1 MINLSKLNALS
12 GALMLSG
19 CVVCFGAADFSFG
32 GPEIVKLDWTTRS
45 LNACDV
51 NRDGLKDLVL
61 INQDTAQ
68 IELLYQ
74 RPADAL
80 EGDAK
85 KRVSRNRWEPVLEDA
100 RYDREG
106 VSVGFPVFDLSVGDL
121 NGDGLVDMAYT
132 AREVPLT
139 IRYQSESGQ
148 WTELVEFDDL
158 EALGWTSTV
167 VIEDLNDDGRDEL
180 LVMAA
185 DGFRVYSHDAKGH
198 LLEPKLYYLTGEN
211 PYNLLLEDVNGDALL
226 DVLYI
231 TSAGKQ
237 SLAYREQLAEG
248 GFGPERRFVFDRPVR
263 VVRVM
268 PRLKGQPLQF
278 CSVDSRTGSLEFFNI
293 EREDKGVVSGNVV
306 DAQPEIYPIF
316 KKNRLSASYVMGD
329 INGDGQKDLAVA
341 NPSESEV
348 VLFLKEGAG
357 FHAPKRFPSFSAVSS
372 MASGQFYKGDGEDV
386 VMISADEKS
395 IGISQMGEGGRL
407 LFPKAMPFELGDPV
421 VCEALDLDGDALD
434 ELLLIHEK
442 SGKYELII
450 TRPSNRELAES
461 EWTVV
466 TELKLA
472 GVKRKPSAI
481 RRVDIFGDERQ
492 GIMVFVPREAPL
504 LYATSE
510 AGSMELVEF
519 GNASTIR
526 QNLLKD
532 VQPVQVSVFD
542 VNSDGRNELIVGRKG
557 FARAIR
563 VVGEDLE
570 MVDQFNARR
579 GEDTVS
585 AVVPLVRDGAVDRI
599 MFYVRESGE
608 LQYLKQDVDGVYRY
622 ERTENVGTIDLLAWS
637 EVGEPMSGG
646 DIIFSGESQ
655 FWLLPTNAE
664 RWSKSVVE
672 TYETELEDVYFTHVR
687 SADFNQ
693 DGALELIAVDGQ
705 NHIVEVLTRDDD
717 EWNGKLYWEIFEQNM
732 HYQGRTGGKLEPRQI
747 LIEDLNGDGNFDFAF
762 LIHDRILIYLQ
773 E

>member
-1 MINLSKLNALS
+1 
-12 GALMLSG
+12 
-19 CVVCFGAADFSFG
+19 
-32 GPEIVKLDWTTRS
+32 
-45 LNACDV
+45 
-51 NRDGLKDLVL
+51 
-61 INQDTAQ
+61 
-68 IELLYQ
+68 
-74 RPADAL
+74 
-80 EGDAK
+80 
-85 KRVSRNRWEPVLEDA
+85 
-100 RYDREG
+100 
-106 VSVGFPVFDLSVGDL
+106 
-121 NGDGLVDMAYT
+121 
-132 AREVPLT
+132 
-139 IRYQSESGQ
+139 
-148 WTELVEFDDL
+148 
-158 EALGWTSTV
+158 
-167 VIEDLNDDGRDEL
+167 
-180 LVMAA
+180 
-185 DGFRVYSHDAKGH
+185 
-198 LLEPKLYYLTGEN
+198 
-211 PYNLLLEDVNGDALL
+211 
-226 DVLYI
+226 
-231 TSAGKQ
+231 
-237 SLAYREQLAEG
+237 
-248 GFGPERRFVFDRPVR
+248 
-263 VVRVM
+263 
-268 PRLKGQPLQF
+268 
-278 CSVDSRTGSLEFFNI
+278 
-293 EREDKGVVSGNVV
+293 
-306 DAQPEIYPIF
+306 
-316 KKNRLSASYVMGD
+316 LSASYVMGD
-329 INGDGQKDLAVA
+329 IDGDGQKDLAVA
-341 NPSESEV
+341 NPSEAEV

-372 MASGQFYKGDGEDV
+372 MASGQFYKGAGEEI

-407 LFPKAMPFELGDPV
+407 LFPQAMPFDLGDPV

-450 TRPSNRELAES
+450 TRPSNRELADS

-481 RRVDIFGDERQ
+481 KRVDIFGDERQ

-510 AGSMELVEF
+510 AGSMELIEF
-519 GNASTIR
+519 GSASTIR

-542 VNSDGRNELIVGRKG
+542 VNSDGGNELIVGRKG

-563 VVGEDLE
+563 AVGDDLE

-585 AVVPLVRDGAVDRI
+585 AVVPLVREGAVDRI

-655 FWLLPTNAE
+655 FWLLPTDAE
-664 RWSKSVVE
+664 RWSKSVLE
-672 TYETELEDVYFTHVR
+672 TFETELEDVYFTHVR

-693 DGALELIAVDGQ
+693 DGALDLIAVDGQ

-717 EWNGKLYWEIFEQNM
+717 EWSGKLYWEIFEQNM